1 MAEPDIEQWRAEAR
15 DWLASVLPKR
25 SDRSETASDRSET
38 APDYAVFANISE
50 EAEHAMLDR
59 VRAYRRQ
66 RYDAGYGAIALPS
79 ELGGAGLSPR
89 YVVGFTAEE
98 QGFEA
103 PTSTE
108 LISVTTGLV
117 GPTIATFGTD
127 AQREK
132 FARAFLRSDLLCC
145 QLFSEP
151 GAGSDLAAVAT
162 TAVRD
167 DDGWRI
173 DGQKVWSS
181 GARFA
186 DYGLLLART
195 DPDVVKQAGLTMF
208 LIPMDAP
215 GVEIRPIR
223 QMSGASSFN
232 EVFLSDVRVGDDMR
246 VGPIGEG
253 WKVANA
259 TLGFER
265 TASGQGQRRKG
276 GTFEDLLGL
285 ARRLGKTGDPVVR
298 QQLADIYVRTQLR
311 TATTDRV
318 ARAAAAGTTRA
329 GGVDR
334 QDRGLA
340 EPDPHRRCRG
350 FAARSADRGRYRRAG
365 CVRVDGA
372 CSGRARLPAR
382 GRHGRGP
389 AQHHRRTCA
398 RLAPRTAR
406 RQRGPLLE
414 TAPQHLRRA
423 VTNRAAWPTAPWF
436 TPAIERRYGRHSR

>member
-25 SDRSETASDRSET
+25 SDRSETAPDESET

-66 RYDAGYGAIALPS
+66 RFDAGYGAIALPA

-318 ARAAAAGTTRA
+318 ARAAAAGAPPGPAASIGKIVASQNLTRIGDVAASLLGARIAADTGEPDAFAWTEHVLGAPGYRLA
-329 GGVDR
+329 GGTDEVQR
-334 QDRGLA
+334 NIIGERVLGLPR
-340 EPDPHRRCRG
+340 EP
-350 FAARSADRGRYRRAG
+350 
-365 CVRVDGA
+365 RVDKGVPY
-372 CSGRARLPAR
+372 SKLPR
-382 GRHGRGP
+382 S
-389 AQHHRRTCA
+389 T
-398 RLAPRTAR
+398 
-406 RQRGPLLE
+406 
-414 TAPQHLRRA
+414 
-423 VTNRAAWPTAPWF
+423 
-436 TPAIERRYGRHSR
+436 

>member
-1 MAEPDIEQWRAEAR
+1 MAEPDLEQWRAEVR
-15 DWLASVLPKR
+15 DWLASVLPER
-25 SDRSETASDRSET
+25 SDRSET
-38 APDYAVFANISE
+38 APDYAVFANITE
-50 EAEHAMLDR
+50 EAEHALLDR
-59 VRAYRRQ
+59 VRDYRRQ
-66 RYDAGYGAIALPS
+66 RYDAGYGAIALPA
-79 ELGGAGLSPR
+79 EIGGAGLSPR

-103 PTSTE
+103 PPSTE

-173 DGQKVWSS
+173 NGQKVWSS

-195 DPDVVKQAGLTMF
+195 DPDVAKQAGLTMF

-246 VGPIGEG
+246 VGPIGDG

-265 TASGQGQRRKG
+265 TASGQGHPAQGRHVRRPARASPPARQDRRSG
-276 GTFEDLLGL
+276 CAPAAG
-285 ARRLGKTGDPVVR
+285 RRLRANAT
-298 QQLADIYVRTQLR
+298 ADGYDRPGRPRGRGRRPTRT
-311 TATTDRV
+311 
-318 ARAAAAGTTRA
+318 

-334 QDRGLA
+334 QDRRLA
-340 EPDPHRRCRG
+340 EPDPHRRCRD
-350 FAARSADRGRYRRAG
+350 FAARRADRGRHRRTG
-365 CVRVDGA
+365 RVRLDRA
-372 CSGRARLPAR
+372 RARRARLPAR
-382 GRHGRGP
+382 RRHRRGP
-389 AQHHRRTCA
+389 AQHHRRACA
-398 RLAPRTAR
+398 RPAPRAAR
-406 RQRGPLLE
+406 RQRRPLLE
-414 TAPQHLRRA
+414 TAAQHL
-423 VTNRAAWPTAPWF
+423 AALA
-436 TPAIERRYGRHSR
+436 GH